1 MNFFFRILEIFINL
15 TWKKFPIKMRLM
27 IVRITQNK
35 FTASVVAIVTN
46 DNKEVLVLDHLI
58 RPGASW
64 GLPGGFLEPNENPF
78 DGIKREIFE
87 ETGLEIENIE
97 LLRVRTIRKHIEIL
111 FRADGFGKA
120 EIKSREIK
128 DLGWFGLDNLHPK
141 MSEVQIKLIRE
152 FLADK
157 NSVE

>member
-1 MNFFFRILEIFINL
+1 MNFLFRILETFINL
-15 TWKKFPIKMRLM
+15 TWKKLPLKARLM
-27 IVRITQNK
+27 TVRITQNK

-46 DNKEVLVLDHLI
+46 ENKEVLVLDHLI

-64 GLPGGFLEPNENPF
+64 GLPGGFLEPDENPY

-87 ETGLEIENIE
+87 ETGLKIENVE
-97 LLRVRTIRKHIEIL
+97 LLRIRTIRKHIEIL

-128 DLGWFGLDNLHPK
+128 NLGWFGLDDLHPQ
-141 MSEVQIKLIRE
+141 MSEIQIKLIRE
-152 FLADK
+152 FLADEK
-157 NSVE
+157 SDI